1 MNKELEPLGGV
12 DAPTF
17 NSLWHWV
24 KELFNHNLFKSDIEA
39 YLGQSTDHADLEH
52 RINTLQRKGLL

>member
-12 DAPTF
+12 DVPSSKDF
-17 NSLWHWV
+17 WKWLR
-24 KELFNHNLFKSDIEA
+24 ELFTNYTMSDAER
-39 YLGQSTDHADLEH
+39 YLHLSTDHADLEH